1 MAQQRTVEDDK
12 NLLQEALTDL
22 AHLSP
27 NRAQYEKFTTVLFQL
42 YAGNEMGLTYG
53 IHELLARIEKTW
65 KQAQRDKKAKL
76 GLRVVK

>member
-12 NLLQEALTDL
+12 NLLQEVLTDL
-22 AHLSP
+22 ANLSS

-65 KQAQRDKKAKL
+65 KQSRNEKKAKM
-76 GLRVVK
+76 GIRIVK